1 MYRKFLNFSL
11 EGKSLHCGTL
21 TCSTLPLLDQAWV
34 CQSFVSLAIRIWKR
48 SPRHIECIEK
58 VQQMCLSK
66 LSIHV
71 KAIFFSPAFQHV
83 LLVLWVI
90 CRSIATSPDVAHNS
104 WIHRYAYPRKREFAQ
119 TSQLPSQTGNYI
131 CRCSKSSWSWVGFDT
146 LAAQPQVNLWQRPA
160 IQRLQVRSRSYVSRF
175 MVFQRICP
183 TNHRGTPS
191 GLGGLLAEGF
201 HNVQGLEATL
211 KSIAW
216 PTNWNR
222 GLVLWEIMTQVCTF
236 TFCHSSIIL
245 ITSIFLFLTPIL
257 YILV

>member
-119 TSQLPSQTGNYI
+119 TFQLPSQTGNYI
-131 CRCSKSSWSWVGFDT
+131 CRCCKSSWWWVGFDT
-146 LAAQPQVNLWQRPA
+146 LAAQPQVNLWQRPT
-160 IQRLQVRSRSYVSRF
+160 IQRLQVRSRSYLSRF
-175 MVFQRICP
+175 YGFPKNCSALNNI
-183 TNHRGTPS
+183 HYRGIWWCR
-191 GLGGLLAEGF
+191 
-201 HNVQGLEATL
+201 L
-211 KSIAW
+211 K
-216 PTNWNR
+216 
-222 GLVLWEIMTQVCTF
+222 
-236 TFCHSSIIL
+236 FCNCACAGKSSHLSPGCSLIYWFKHLYSSSINCVCHQW
-245 ITSIFLFLTPIL
+245 
-257 YILV
+257 ILVPRCVPRACSG